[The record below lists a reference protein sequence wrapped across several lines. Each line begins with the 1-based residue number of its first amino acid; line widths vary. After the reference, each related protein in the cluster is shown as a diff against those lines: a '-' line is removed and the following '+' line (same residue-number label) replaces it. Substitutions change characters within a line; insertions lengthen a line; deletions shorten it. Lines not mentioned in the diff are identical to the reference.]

1 MAKADAEP
9 RGPEVHIEQAIGRLY
24 RFLAGNRY
32 TRFPWAMI
40 QTFSKAEGALLSG
53 SMAYYTFLSLL
64 PLLMVAAFV
73 IATFASPEPEA
84 QAAVAEALNQ
94 AFPGVGTDVFQDV
107 IDQVVANSAAL
118 GVFGLL
124 SVAYAGSGFVGSM
137 TACMNR
143 MWQVPSGRNPVGQKV
158 VNILIVMMLGTV
170 LLGSALLTIWV
181 SATAQRTLELEATSP
196 VISMIEEL
204 AGPTSMGI
212 VLLLLYRFLPARKQ
226 SWLRQVPGAVFGG
239 GRLLR
244 AQARLRL
251 LGQPVGRHRRPAPV
265 AGLGD
270 AAAGLARLL
279 RPADPLRGRPQRGP
293 GPPPPGRADLPRHA
307 ARAARLEMPAAPGPD
322 ASGPPLPSHREARAP
337 PTFLNIVGWA

>member
-24 RFLAGNRY
+24 RFLAGNRW
-32 TRFPWAMI
+32 TRFPWAVI

-73 IATFASPEPEA
+73 IATFASPEPQA
-84 QAAVAEALNQ
+84 RAAVAEALNQ
-94 AFPGVGTDVFQDV
+94 VFPGVGTDVFEEV
-107 IDQVVANSAAL
+107 INQVVQNSAVL

-124 SVAYAGSGFVGSM
+124 STFYAGSGFVGSM

-143 MWQVPSGRNPVGQKV
+143 MWGVPSGRNPVGQKLI
-158 VNILIVMMLGTV
+158 NILVVMILGMV

-181 SATAQRTLELEATSP
+181 SATAQRALELEATSP

-204 AGPTSMGI
+204 AGPASMVV
-212 VLLLLYRFLPARKQ
+212 VLLLLYRLLPARKQ

-239 GRLLR
+239 
-244 AQARLRL
+244 
-251 LGQPVGRHRRPAPV
+251 VGFYVMKRGFDYWASQS
-265 AGLGD
+265 AGIG
-270 AAAGLARLL
+270 A
-279 RPADPLRGRPQRGP
+279 
-293 GPPPPGRADLPRHA
+293 LPRSLVSVVLLLVWLGFFGQLILYGA
-307 ARAARLEMPAAPGPD
+307 A
-322 ASGPPLPSHREARAP
+322 
-337 PTFLNIVGWA
+337 LNVVLDRRRRGEPIFP

>member
-9 RGPEVHIEQAIGRLY
+9 RRPEVHIEQAIGRLY

-32 TRFPWAMI
+32 TRFPWAVI
-40 QTFSKAEGALLSG
+40 QTFSRAEGALLSG

-64 PLLMVAAFV
+64 PLLMVSAFV
-73 IATFASPEPEA
+73 IATFADPEPEA
-84 QAAVAEALNQ
+84 RAAVAEALNQ
-94 AFPGVGTDVFQDV
+94 VFPGVGSDVFQEV

-143 MWQVPSGRNPVGQKV
+143 MWQVPSGRNPVGQKI

-204 AGPTSMGI
+204 AGPASMLV
-212 VLLLLYRFLPARKQ
+212 VLLLLYRLLPARRQ
-226 SWLRQVPGAVFGG
+226 SWPSQLPGAVFGG
-239 GRLLR
+239 
-244 AQARLRL
+244 
-251 LGQPVGRHRRPAPV
+251 VGFYVLKRGFDYWANQS
-265 AGLGD
+265 AGIG
-270 AAAGLARLL
+270 A
-279 RPADPLRGRPQRGP
+279 
-293 GPPPPGRADLPRHA
+293 LPRSLVSVVLLLVWLGFFGQLILYGA
-307 ARAARLEMPAAPGPD
+307 ALNVVLDRRRRGEPILPELPAELPG
-322 ASGPPLPSHREARAP
+322 
-337 PTFLNIVGWA
+337 

>member
-9 RGPEVHIEQAIGRLY
+9 SGPEVHIEQAIGRLY
-24 RFLAGNRY
+24 RFLADNRW
-32 TRFPWAMI
+32 TRFPWAVI

-73 IATFASPEPEA
+73 IATFADPEPEA
-84 QAAVAEALNQ
+84 RAAVAEALNQ
-94 AFPGVGTDVFQDV
+94 VFPGVGTDVFEGV
-107 IDQVVANSAAL
+107 INQVVQNSAAL

-137 TACMNR
+137 TACLNR
-143 MWQVPSGRNPVGQKV
+143 MWQVPSGRNPVGQKI

-181 SATAQRTLELEATSP
+181 SATAQRALELEATSP

-204 AGPTSMGI
+204 AGPASMLV

-226 SWLRQVPGAVFGG
+226 SWLRELPGAVFG
-239 GRLLR
+239 
-244 AQARLRL
+244 A
-251 LGQPVGRHRRPAPV
+251 VGFYVLKRGFDFWASHS
-265 AGLGD
+265 AGVG
-270 AAAGLARLL
+270 A
-279 RPADPLRGRPQRGP
+279 
-293 GPPPPGRADLPRHA
+293 LPRSLVSVVLLLVWLGFFGQLILYGA
-307 ARAARLEMPAAPGPD
+307 A
-322 ASGPPLPSHREARAP
+322 
-337 PTFLNIVGWA
+337 LNVVLDRRRQGEPIFP

>member
-32 TRFPWAMI
+32 TRFPWAVI
-40 QTFSKAEGALLSG
+40 QTFSKAEGSLLSG

-73 IATFASPEPEA
+73 IATFADPEPEA
-84 QAAVAEALNQ
+84 RAAVAEALNQ
-94 AFPGVGTDVFQDV
+94 VFPGVGTDVFTEV
-107 IDQVVANSAAL
+107 INQVVANSAAL

-124 SVAYAGSGFVGSM
+124 SVAYAGSGFIGSM

-143 MWQVPSGRNPVGQKV
+143 MWQVPSGRNPIGQKI

-181 SATAQRTLELEATSP
+181 SATAQRALELEATSP

-204 AGPTSMGI
+204 AGPASMGV
-212 VLLLLYRFLPARKQ
+212 VLLLLYRLLPARKQ
-226 SWLRQVPGAVFGG
+226 SWLRQVPGAVFG
-239 GRLLR
+239 
-244 AQARLRL
+244 A
-251 LGQPVGRHRRPAPV
+251 VGFYVLKRGFDFWASQS
-265 AGLGD
+265 AGIGV
-270 AAAGLARLL
+270 
-279 RPADPLRGRPQRGP
+279 
-293 GPPPPGRADLPRHA
+293 LPRSLVSVTLLLVWLGFFGQLILYGA
-307 ARAARLEMPAAPGPD
+307 ALNVVLDRRRRGEPILPD
-322 ASGPPLPSHREARAP
+322 APPELQ
-337 PTFLNIVGWA
+337 G

>member
-143 MWQVPSGRNPVGQKV
+143 MWQVPSGRNPVGQKI

-226 SWLRQVPGAVFGG
+226 SWLRQVPGAVFGAVG
-239 GRLLR
+239 FYVLKR
-244 AQARLRL
+244 AFDFWANQS
-251 LGQPVGRHRRPAPV
+251 
-265 AGLGD
+265 AGIG
-270 AAAGLARLL
+270 A
-279 RPADPLRGRPQRGP
+279 
-293 GPPPPGRADLPRHA
+293 LPRSLVSVTLLLVWLGFFGQLILYGA
-307 ARAARLEMPAAPGPD
+307 ALNVVLDRRRKGEPIFPDMPPELPG
-322 ASGPPLPSHREARAP
+322 
-337 PTFLNIVGWA
+337 